1 MIGLPWPM
9 VIMMSCVFMRCTIL
23 PLMYMQI
30 KRMSRLAPL
39 SPVLIHVKDAFKNS
53 DLPLYKRGYLAVQAF
68 RSILK

>member
-23 PLMYMQI
+23 PLLFMQI

-53 DLPLYKRGYLAVQAF
+53 DLPLYKRGYLAFQAV